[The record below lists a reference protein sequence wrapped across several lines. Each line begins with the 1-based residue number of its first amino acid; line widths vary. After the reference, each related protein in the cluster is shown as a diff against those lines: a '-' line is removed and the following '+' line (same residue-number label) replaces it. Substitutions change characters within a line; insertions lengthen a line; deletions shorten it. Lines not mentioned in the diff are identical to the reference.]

1 MSDTL
6 MFGLAIV
13 VGIGA
18 AVALVFA
25 SRDFIRGVKSGKAE
39 FDAAKSSRRSKE
51 GLGPSDAMKDQTPPR
66 SGE

>member
-1 MSDTL
+1 

-39 FDAAKSSRRSKE
+39 FDAAKSSRRSKNR
-51 GLGPSDAMKDQTPPR
+51 PSDATKDQTPPR